1 MRRTGLTSQIRVIH
15 EVSRETYGSPRVHA
29 KLHAQGIPCC
39 ENTVAKLMQ
48 QAKIVPKSNRGLR
61 VRAHLGPSYYRTRCY
76 RRAIA
81 MVSLRSEYEYQRVR
95 DQCSQVIL

>member
-29 KLHAQGIPCC
+29 ELHAQGIPCC

-48 QAKIVPKSNRGLR
+48 QAKIVPK
-61 VRAHLGPSYYRTRCY
+61 
-76 RRAIA
+76 AI
-81 MVSLRSEYEYQRVR
+81 EGYEFAPT
-95 DQCSQVIL
+95 SAQVITELDATDVRLQWFRFDPNTSISVSVTNVLK